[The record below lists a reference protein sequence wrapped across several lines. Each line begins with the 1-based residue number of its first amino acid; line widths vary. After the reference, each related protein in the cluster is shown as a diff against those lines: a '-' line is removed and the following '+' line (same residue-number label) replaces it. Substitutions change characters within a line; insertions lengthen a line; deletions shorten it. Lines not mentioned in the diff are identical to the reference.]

1 MDSMFENHKFLYKN
15 TGGNSQSK
23 WGNITASCSSNSFKN
38 YMLALADN
46 VLIYEKEQV
55 PAFKDSVINNAFNLQ
70 FGKRGTSI
78 YLTNLKGIF
87 RL

>member
-15 TGGNSQSK
+15 GGGNSQSK
-23 WGNITASCSSNSFKN
+23 WGKITASCSPKIFKN
-38 YMLALADN
+38 NMLALADN
-46 VLIYEKEQV
+46 VLIFEKEQV
-55 PAFKDSVINNAFNLQ
+55 PAFKDSIINNAVNLQ
-70 FGKRGTSI
+70 FGKRGSSI